1 MFIFVSIQFHPLQTL
16 KKTPANNVYTCNK
29 FQLMDVEIKGAIHAQ
44 ESGDLLVTLLDQKG
58 HLIFYHHLIFDGNI
72 CSHRL

>member
-1 MFIFVSIQFHPLQTL
+1 MFIFVSIQFHPLQTS

-44 ESGDLLVTLLDQKG
+44 ESGDLLVTLT
-58 HLIFYHHLIFDGNI
+58 
-72 CSHRL
+72 